1 MAAVG
6 GPVESITINGR
17 NFVCDSEDDVSITPK
32 GFNNAVKQ
40 NGDGT
45 TRLVKSWHVGSIEGL
60 NITIDEQAGDLE
72 FLQDLQN
79 KCEFVPVQCTLV
91 NGVVYNGTMQITN
104 AVKLSTKEST
114 AEVTLNG
121 DVEKL

>member
-32 GFNNAVKQ
+32 GFQNEVKM

-45 TRLVKSWHVGSIEGL
+45 SRLVKSWHIGSIEGL
-60 NITIDEQAGDLE
+60 NITIDNQAGDLE
-72 FLQDLQN
+72 FLQEVQD
-79 KCEFVPVQCTLV
+79 KREFVPVQCTLV
-91 NGVVYNGTMQITN
+91 DGTVYNGTMQITD
-104 AVKLSTKEST
+104 AVPLSTKEST
-114 AEVTLNG
+114 AEITLNG
-121 DVEKL
+121 DIEKL